1 MRIPTMWRTCLSTA
15 RAAAREAGVLLRR
28 HAGRPRRVTH
38 KGDFIDLVTEVD
50 AASERLIAR
59 RVHHRFP
66 THAFVGEEQTQAR
79 RASLPHA
86 AYRWIVDP
94 IDGTTNFVH
103 GVPIFAVSI
112 GVEYRGR
119 LIAGVV
125 YDPMRD
131 EEFTALAGGGAFLN
145 GRRLRVSRVRRLR
158 DALLATGFS
167 PRFRA
172 NPAPFLARFV
182 DFQCVAH
189 AVRRNGST
197 AISLAY
203 VAAGRLD
210 GFWESDVH
218 PWDSAAG
225 ILLIREAGGR
235 VTDYRGRPA
244 GPDDSD
250 LIASNGTVHAAMR
263 RIVNRRRI
271 RLHIGR

>member
-1 MRIPTMWRTCLSTA
+1 MRIPTMWRACLSTA
-15 RAAAREAGVLLRR
+15 RGAAREAGVLLRR
-28 HAGRPRRVTH
+28 HAGRPRRVRH

-66 THAFVGEEQTQAR
+66 DHAFVGEEHTHTR
-79 RASLPHA
+79 RAPA
-86 AYRWIVDP
+86 DAVYRWIVDP

-103 GVPIFAVSI
+103 GVPTFAVSI
-112 GVEYRGR
+112 GVEERGR
-119 LIAGVV
+119 LIAGVI

-131 EEFTALAGGGAFLN
+131 EEFTALAGGGAWLN

-172 NPAPFLARFV
+172 DPAPYLARFV
-182 DFQCVAH
+182 DFQCVVH

-203 VAAGRLD
+203 VAAGRLE

-235 VTDYRGRPA
+235 VTDYRGRAA
-244 GPDDSD
+244 GPDDAD
-250 LIASNGTVHAAMR
+250 LIASNGALQAAMR
-263 RIVNRRRI
+263 RIVNRRRV